1 MKRDQKEKRIERAI
15 SQRRQQGGKGRGEGE
30 KRVDKVTREHDISR
44 TTRQQSAGLA
54 VLTTF
59 SHHFTSL
66 LRTYAPLT
74 FRS

>member
-1 MKRDQKEKRIERAI
+1 MKRDQKEKRIGRAI
-15 SQRRQQGGKGRGEGE
+15 RDINKGERGGAEGE

-59 SHHFTSL
+59 SHHLTSL
-66 LRTYAPLT
+66 LHTYTPLT

>member
-1 MKRDQKEKRIERAI
+1 MKRDQKEKRIGRAI
-15 SQRRQQGGKGRGEGE
+15 RDINKGERGGEGE

-66 LRTYAPLT
+66 LHTNTLP
-74 FRS
+74 